1 MFSFFAGITD
11 YIIPFLIV
19 LTLLVFVHELGHYL
33 VARYNKVK
41 VEVFSIGF
49 GPELFG
55 FYDQSG
61 TRWKFSLIPLGGYIK
76 MYGDADGSSRADG
89 SSLEKMTP
97 EEYAQT
103 LHGKR
108 VGQRMAVVAAGPI
121 ANYLFAL
128 VIMAFLFALKGMPI
142 ISAQIGEVL
151 PHSVA
156 QRIGLEVND
165 TISAINNTPVTK
177 FDDLRA
183 IIKENS
189 GKEIQ
194 VIVKRPE
201 GQETKT
207 ITLSGKLVTS
217 PEQGEQPT
225 TQLGIRPGKIEF
237 EPLSPFHAIGH
248 SFTSIAKITWD
259 TLKGLGQMITGDR
272 SSKELGGILAI
283 GDMAGQSAKG
293 GISSLLWF
301 MALLSINLGLINL
314 FPIPVLDGGHLVF
327 YTIEAM
333 RGKPLSQKAQEYAFL
348 VGLFIVGSIML
359 MSTWNDLL
367 RYVFK

>member
-1 MFSFFAGITD
+1 MFSFLAGITE

-19 LTLLVFVHELGHYL
+19 LTLLVFVHELGHFL

-55 FYDQSG
+55 FYDKAG
-61 TRWKFSLIPLGGYIK
+61 TRWKFSLIPLGGYVK
-76 MYGDADGSSRADG
+76 MYGDADGSSRPDD
-89 SSLEKMTP
+89 SSLKQMSSVDFD
-97 EEYAQT
+97 QT

-128 VIMAFLFALKGMPI
+128 VIMAGLFAFKGMPVVTPQVGEI
-142 ISAQIGEVL
+142 IPQ
-151 PHSVA
+151 SVA
-156 QRIGLEVND
+156 QKMGLEVGD
-165 TISAINNTPVTK
+165 TILTANNIPVST
-177 FDDLRA
+177 FDDLKA
-183 IIKENS
+183 VIKENV
-189 GKEIQ
+189 GKEFH
-194 VIVKRPE
+194 VSVKRPH
-201 GQETKT
+201 GQESQTVELT
-207 ITLSGKLVTS
+207 GKLVTINES
-217 PEQGEQPT
+217 GEQPSA
-225 TQLGIRPGKIEF
+225 QLGIRPGNIEF
-237 EPLSPFHAIGH
+237 TPLSPVQAVGQ
-248 SFTSIAKITWD
+248 SFVSVAKISWD

-293 GISSLLWF
+293 GFASLLWF

-327 YTIEAM
+327 YSIEAI
-333 RGKPLSQKAQEYAFL
+333 RGKPVSPKAQEYAFL
-348 VGLFIVGSIML
+348 IGLCIVGGMML

-367 RYVFK
+367 RYVLK